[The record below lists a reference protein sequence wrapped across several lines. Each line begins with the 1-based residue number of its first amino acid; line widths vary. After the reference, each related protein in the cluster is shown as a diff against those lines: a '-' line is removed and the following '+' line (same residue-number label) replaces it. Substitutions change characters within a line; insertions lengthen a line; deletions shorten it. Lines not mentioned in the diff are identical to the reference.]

1 MMALASSTLSKS
13 HNQMDQKVDPAL
25 EVEEGVQYGSKSNR
39 KTRIL
44 SAHNL
49 RKTSAIR
56 IMVDVVVEAVEV
68 EVVDRD
74 GEEMGIVAEAGVVDI
89 MMMVVTVAVE
99 EAMEATITITEGEEA
114 TAVVVVISH
123 GETGR
128 TMTVVTQVTE
138 AAVVVVTIEDAVAAI
153 LAPQETQWP
162 TSNVSKNPDNPTDS
176 RMMAFEGLIHLA
188 EVDSGDEA
196 FSGEGDGF
204 VQVSSPLKIVYFYC
218 YLFLRELLNLLNQ
231 PQQQKHSLPH

>member
-1 MMALASSTLSKS
+1 MMALASSTHSKS
-13 HNQMDQKVDPAL
+13 HKTMDQKVDPVL
-25 EVEEGVQYGSKSNR
+25 EVVEVVQCGSRSNR

-49 RKTSAIR
+49 RKTSAIK
-56 IMVDVVVEAVEV
+56 IMEDVAVEAVEV
-68 EVVDRD
+68 VVVDRE
-74 GEEMGIVAEAGVVDI
+74 GEEMGIVAEAGGVDI
-89 MMMVVTVAVE
+89 MMMVVTAAVE
-99 EAMEATITITEGEEA
+99 EAKEATITITEGEEA

-128 TMTVVTQVTE
+128 TMTVETQVIE

-153 LAPQETQWP
+153 LVPLETQWL
-162 TSNVSKNPDNPTDS
+162 TNNVSKNPDNPTDS
-176 RMMAFEGLIHLA
+176 RMMAFEGLIYLA
-188 EVDSGDEA
+188 KVDSGEKA

-204 VQVSSPLKIVYFYC
+204 VQVSSPLKVVYFYC